1 MTPTAVSMTHI
12 LPGGSWSH
20 PPRQERQAEVAE
32 RCLFPAV
39 SAGLLMASDNDVHRA
54 DGGVVHEGRPGNRPP
69 EYDDTLPPPDLAGGV
84 SSSGAVRNPMRP
96 PSGRGAIDGARTR
109 FATDIVGCIPD
120 RSVVPCSFLHTET
133 YTTDVL

>member
-1 MTPTAVSMTHI
+1 MTPTSVSMTHI
-12 LPGGSWSH
+12 LPGGSLSR

-39 SAGLLMASDNDVHRA
+39 SAGLPRASDHDVHRA
-54 DGGVVHEGRPGNRPP
+54 DGGVVHDGRPGGRPP
-69 EYDDTLPPPDLAGGV
+69 EYGDTLPPPDQAGGV
-84 SSSGAVRNPMRP
+84 SPSGAVRDPMRP

-109 FATDIVGCIPD
+109 FATDIFGCIPD
-120 RSVVPCSFLHTET
+120 RSVVHCSFLHTET